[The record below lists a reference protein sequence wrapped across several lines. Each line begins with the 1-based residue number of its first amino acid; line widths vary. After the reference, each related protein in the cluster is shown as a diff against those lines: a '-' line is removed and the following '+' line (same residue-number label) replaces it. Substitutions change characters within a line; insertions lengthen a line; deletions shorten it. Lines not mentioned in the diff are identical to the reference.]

1 LKIYQVT
8 GIKILKIIH
17 PSGDAEVVAVR
28 TGPAEAKLEYLVVTL
43 ADSGLKSAQRKRL
56 DNAKKLPH
64 ALTEGLHHEC

>member
-28 TGPAEAKLEYLVVTL
+28 TGPAEAK
-43 ADSGLKSAQRKRL
+43 
-56 DNAKKLPH
+56 
-64 ALTEGLHHEC
+64 HEC

>member
-17 PSGDAEVVAVR
+17 PSGDAEVV
-28 TGPAEAKLEYLVVTL
+28 TL
-43 ADSGLKSAQRKRL
+43 ADSGLKSAQIKRL